1 MHSKFIAGKL
11 TIEAVKSTLGFA
23 MLLALTGVAP
33 SISAQSL
40 DGKFDVGSRHI
51 RLACQGSGYPIVVI
65 DAGLWRTAP
74 GSRLHRRPPLSLVCV
89 YRTEPDLA
97 EATQILSRLSRVWIQ
112 QPIWIALWRLLAS
125 TGLF

>member
-65 DAGLWRTAP
+65 DAGLGTAAVED
-74 GSRLHRRPPLSLVCV
+74 SAWQQIASKTAAVTRVC
-89 YRTEPDLA
+89 L
-97 EATQILSRLSRVWIQ
+97 
-112 QPIWIALWRLLAS
+112 
-125 TGLF
+125 